1 MKAGKVMELLQISR
15 TTLKRYREKGL
26 LKATRL
32 PTGQYDFDA
41 DTVYRLKNHN
51 DVRIT
56 VVYARVSTYKQRRDL
71 DNQMQELMDYASARG
86 YRYRCYQDIASGISF
101 EKRKEFFDMMD
112 LILAGK
118 VQRVVITHKD
128 RLSRVGFEMFEYLFK
143 EFDTEIEV
151 ISDETDEKTDEQEL
165 FEEIV
170 SLLHCFSMR
179 IYAHRREERE
189 LIERNVNARKEAKKN
204 GKKEKAGAKKQ

>member
-1 MKAGKVMELLQISR
+1 
-15 TTLKRYREKGL
+15 
-26 LKATRL
+26 
-32 PTGQYDFDA
+32 
-41 DTVYRLKNHN
+41 
-51 DVRIT
+51 
-56 VVYARVSTYKQRRDL
+56 
-71 DNQMQELMDYASARG
+71 MDYASAKG
-86 YRYRCYQDIASGISF
+86 YSYRCYQDIASGISF

-151 ISDETDEKTDEQEL
+151 ISDETDEKTDEEEL

-179 IYAHRREERE
+179 MYSHR
-189 LIERNVNARKEAKKN
+189 
-204 GKKEKAGAKKQ
+204 